1 MNLFNMLDVSGS
13 ALVAERQR
21 AEVVVS
27 NLANADT
34 TRTPSGG
41 PYKKQEV
48 VFGSMRIVPA
58 SFLQT
63 FNSVADSDVRGVR
76 VVKVVTDPTPPI
88 QRYAPSNPD
97 ANAQGYV
104 SYPAINPAEEMVNLL
119 EASRA
124 YQLNVDAVQATK
136 SMITQALTILS

>member
-13 ALVAERQR
+13 ALLAERQR

-27 NLANADT
+27 NLANAET
-34 TRTPSGG
+34 TRTPKGG
-41 PYKKQEV
+41 PYKRQEV
-48 VFGSMRIVPA
+48 VFGSTRVTPP
-58 SFLQT
+58 SFTQT
-63 FNSVADSDVRGVR
+63 LDSIADSAVEGVR
-76 VVKVVTDPTPPI
+76 VVKVVTDSTPPI
-88 QRYAPSNPD
+88 ERYDPSNPN
-97 ANAQGYV
+97 ANAKGYV
-104 SYPAINPAEEMVNLL
+104 SYPAINPAEEMVDLL

>member
-13 ALVAERQR
+13 ALLAERQR

-27 NLANADT
+27 NLANAET
-34 TRTPSGG
+34 TRTPNGG
-41 PYKKQEV
+41 PYRRQEV
-48 VFGSMRIVPA
+48 VFGSTKISPP
-58 SFLQT
+58 SFAQT
-63 FNSVADSDVRGVR
+63 FDSVADSAVKGVR
-76 VVKVVTDPTPPI
+76 VIKVVTDSAPPI
-88 QRYAPSNPD
+88 ERYDPSNPD
-97 ANAQGYV
+97 ANAKGYV
-104 SYPAINPAEEMVNLL
+104 SYPDINPAEEMVDLL

>member
-27 NLANADT
+27 NLANAET
-34 TRTPSGG
+34 TRTPGGG
-41 PYKKQEV
+41 PYQRKEV
-48 VFGSMRIVPA
+48 VFGSTRISSS
-58 SFLQT
+58 SFVQT
-63 FNSVADSDVRGVR
+63 LNSVADSAVKGVR
-76 VVKVVTDPTPPI
+76 VVKVVADSAPPI
-88 QRYAPSNPD
+88 RRFDPSNPD

-104 SYPAINPAEEMVNLL
+104 SFPAINPAEEMVDLL